1 MKKELPK
8 VFKNN
13 INKELNN
20 NDKFFYGNNRISEKK
35 DNRSVIEKINDI
47 FSAPNYVYKAN
58 VDIILKDKTITK
70 KIIGRNKEYI
80 ITMDNE
86 LIPIK
91 NIMDIKAQKK

>member
-13 INKELNN
+13 INKNLNN
-20 NDKFFYGNNRISEKK
+20 NKKFFYGNGTIEEKR
-35 DNRSVIEKINDI
+35 DTRSVVQKINDI

-80 ITMDNE
+80 ITMDND

-91 NIMDIKAQKK
+91 DIIDINAQKK